1 MINRKRNAL
10 TILRPQS
17 RRRGLFCIKSK
28 ITFPRLFLFPRVCL
42 HFSQFGKQTRAHSPT
57 FVSFPPR
64 LFTYQPILETN
75 TGTFPHVCFFS
86 PTFVYISANSG
97 NKHGKVV
104 RALRFKLEGRSE
116 RKQGRDS
123 RFFAAKEVSL
133 SAEGGDSPREQE
145 KSRISVMKD
154 TKKF

>member
-1 MINRKRNAL
+1 MINHKRNAL

-17 RRRGLFCIKSK
+17 RRFGLFLYQKQDY
-28 ITFPRLFLFPRVCL
+28 FP
-42 HFSQFGKQTRAHSPT
+42 A

-97 NKHGKVV
+97 NKLGKVV
-104 RALRFKLEGRSE
+104 RTLRFKLEGRSE

>member
-17 RRRGLFCIKSK
+17 RRCGLFLHPKARTLSRVCFFFPAFVYILANFGNKLGH
-28 ITFPRLFLFPRVCL
+28 IPPRLFLFPHVCL
-42 HFSQFGKQTRAHSPT
+42 HFGQFGKQTRAHSPA

-64 LFTYQPILETN
+64 LFTFWPILETN
-75 TGTFPHVCFFS
+75 
-86 PTFVYISANSG
+86 SG
-97 NKHGKVV
+97 KSF
-104 RALRFKLEGRSE
+104 ARSE
-116 RKQGRDS
+116 RKCGRDS